1 LQSKIINM
9 AEKLKDEGDKRLE
22 TLFSLAPVRDD
33 GFSIRVVSHIR
44 RRLWVR
50 RLSLPV
56 AFVVGGA
63 VSIKPVLQLAGAI
76 PALLGSIPDG
86 LLNLDKLPISSL
98 PQLSTIIMGAALLVV
113 VMIFARML
121 EE

>member
-1 LQSKIINM
+1 M

>member
-1 LQSKIINM
+1 M
-9 AEKLKDEGDKRLE
+9 AERLKDEGDRKLE
-22 TLFSLAPVRDD
+22 ALFSLAPVRDD
-33 GFSIRVVSHIR
+33 GFSVRVVSGIK

-56 AFVVGGA
+56 AFVTGGA
-63 VSIKPVLQLAGAI
+63 LSIKPMLQLAGAM
-76 PALLGSIPDG
+76 PGLLGSIPDG

-98 PQLSTIIMGAALLVV
+98 PQMSTIMMGAALLVV
-113 VMIFARML
+113 VMMFGRML

>member
-1 LQSKIINM
+1 M
-9 AEKLKDEGDKRLE
+9 AERLKDEGDKRLE
-22 TLFSLAPVRDD
+22 ALFSLAPVRDD
-33 GFSIRVVSHIR
+33 GFSVRVVSRIK

-63 VSIKPVLQLAGAI
+63 VSIRPVLQLADSM
-76 PALLGSIPDG
+76 PAFLGSIPDG
-86 LLNLDKLPISSL
+86 LLNFDKLPISSL
-98 PQLSTIIMGAALLVV
+98 PQMSTIMMGAAFLVV
-113 VMIFARML
+113 VMIFGRML